1 MPSLEPTRVFRLLA
15 RLRLLAGTAALAL
28 CLAASPALAQPDPN
42 QRIGQTVADAASPHY
57 RFERF
62 VVADGERRWRIHL
75 AIPRQRAGRDGYA
88 ALYMLDGNAAL
99 MEFDAPLLD
108 RLARGRAP
116 VLAFVGYDNEL
127 RIDGAARTRDYT
139 PSAVDDGLGQGP
151 RGGGAAAF
159 AAALA
164 ERIQPEVRR
173 RARIDRSREALW
185 GHSLGGLFV
194 LDLLYTRAD
203 AFAQWFPASP
213 SLWWDNG
220 RELGAPER
228 QFLQGELRRPAGVAI
243 MQGGSERAPN
253 RGPGDAARSDDP
265 RVAAHRARIA
275 AVPADAAQQLAQRLQ
290 AKPGLRACYRE
301 FAGLGHGPMLRA
313 SVRAAALAM
322 AGDPARACADAQG
335 PSSRDSSSRD
345 PAREAS
351 ESARAAT
358 SPVEH

>member
-1 MPSLEPTRVFRLLA
+1 MSGFTA
-15 RLRLLAGTAALAL
+15 RLRMLAGTAALAL
-28 CLAASPALAQPDPN
+28 CLATSPARAQPDPD
-42 QRIGQTVADAASPHY
+42 QRVGRTVADAGSPHY

-62 VVADGERRWRIHL
+62 VVASADGERRWRVHL

-99 MEFDAPLLD
+99 MEFDAPLLAQ
-108 RLARGRAP
+108 LARGRAP

-213 SLWWDNG
+213 SLWWDDG

-228 QFLQGELRRPAGVAI
+228 RFLQGDLRRPAGVAI

-253 RGPGDAARSDDP
+253 RDPGAAARSDDP

-275 AVPADAAQQLAQRLQ
+275 AVPADAARQLAQRLQ
-290 AKPGLRACYRE
+290 AKPGVRACYRE

-322 AGDPARACADAQG
+322 AGDPARACADAQA
-335 PSSRDSSSRD
+335 PSRRD
-345 PAREAS
+345 PMHEANG
-351 ESARAAT
+351 SARATA

>member
-15 RLRLLAGTAALAL
+15 RRRLLAGTAALAL

-108 RLARGRAP
+108 RLARGRAGAG
-116 VLAFVGYDNEL
+116 VRRL
-127 RIDGAARTRDYT
+127 RQRTAHRRRRAHPRLHAQRGRRRPGA
-139 PSAVDDGLGQGP
+139 GP
-151 RGGGAAAF
+151 RGGAPRSPPRWPNASSPKCAA
-159 AAALA
+159 
-164 ERIQPEVRR
+164 
-173 RARIDRSREALW
+173 ARIDRSREALW

-313 SVRAAALAM
+313 SVRAALAM